1 MKMTVTDQI
10 KILDDKIKS
19 DQVQYDLGREAAKI
33 SALSFKY
40 LLQKYEYLTG
50 EDLGYKLSVFEKGK
64 FEYSPLGITL
74 NKAIKPADNAM
85 KPVKSNS
92 SLIYGSYSFVEF
104 KRDAEKFK
112 KTPSLDSKNKVI
124 KRILEKLNKFKK
136 SPLRMSD
143 NKKENNC

>member
-1 MKMTVTDQI
+1 M
-10 KILDDKIKS
+10 
-19 DQVQYDLGREAAKI
+19 
-33 SALSFKY
+33 
-40 LLQKYEYLTG
+40 QKNEYFTG
-50 EDLGYKLSVFEKGK
+50 EDLGYKLNVFEKGK

-112 KTPSLDSKNKVI
+112 KIPSLDSKDKVT

-143 NKKENNC
+143 NKKEKKIVKKNVQKIYHKGYYDVYKKNIIRRKIN